1 MGSDS
6 RSKTDDVQR
15 QLRADILNG
24 RLAPGAKLPFAEL
37 RNRYQCSTGVIRE
50 ALPRLVGEGL
60 VTSEPQLGFR
70 VVAVSVDDLR
80 QLTESRVIIETMVLR
95 RSIEEGDVA
104 WEARIMGA
112 HHVLASLPI
121 LTEDGTVSLDW
132 TAAHADFHAAL
143 LEACSNTRLR
153 NIANLLRD
161 GAEVYRCWSH
171 NSYQPQERDIP
182 AEHRR
187 ILEAALNRDA
197 DAAAAALTG
206 HIELTTE
213 ILLRSQRTG
222 AATGGAGQDAAET
235 ALPLRSGCRLGPG
248 RGRVEQGLGIDDP
261 DREKRVGAEVAG
273 GLAEELIRDR
283 DPLLVKET
291 SHRDIGDVGGSVRG
305 RRGDRRRDHPL
316 KCGRDRSQ
324 RAVPQPV
331 ASSPVMVPARVVS
344 GKDR

>member
-1 MGSDS
+1 MRNLWFTATMGTDS

-15 QLRADILNG
+15 RLRADILNG
-24 RLAPGAKLPFAEL
+24 RLAPGSKLPFVEL
-37 RNRYQCSTGVIRE
+37 RHRYQCSTGVIRE

-112 HHVLASLPI
+112 HHVLASLPM
-121 LTEDGTVSLDW
+121 LTGDGTVSLDW

-161 GAEVYRCWSH
+161 CAEVYRCWSH
-171 NSYQPQERDIP
+171 NSDQPHERDIP

-197 DAAAAALTG
+197 DAAAGALTG

-222 AATGGAGQDAAET
+222 AATG
-235 ALPLRSGCRLGPG
+235 
-248 RGRVEQGLGIDDP
+248 
-261 DREKRVGAEVAG
+261 
-273 GLAEELIRDR
+273 
-283 DPLLVKET
+283 
-291 SHRDIGDVGGSVRG
+291 
-305 RRGDRRRDHPL
+305 
-316 KCGRDRSQ
+316 
-324 RAVPQPV
+324 
-331 ASSPVMVPARVVS
+331 
-344 GKDR
+344 

>member
-1 MGSDS
+1 MRNLWFTATMGTDS

-24 RLAPGAKLPFAEL
+24 RLAPGSKLPFAVL
-37 RNRYQCSTGVIRE
+37 RKRYQCSTGVIRE

-112 HHVLASLPI
+112 HHVLASLPM
-121 LTEDGTVSLDW
+121 LTGDGTVSLDW

-161 GAEVYRCWSH
+161 CAEVYRCWSH
-171 NSYQPQERDIP
+171 TSDQPHERDIP

-197 DAAAAALTG
+197 DAAAAALTR

-213 ILLRSQRTG
+213 ILLRSQRAG
-222 AATGGAGQDAAET
+222 AATG
-235 ALPLRSGCRLGPG
+235 
-248 RGRVEQGLGIDDP
+248 
-261 DREKRVGAEVAG
+261 
-273 GLAEELIRDR
+273 
-283 DPLLVKET
+283 
-291 SHRDIGDVGGSVRG
+291 
-305 RRGDRRRDHPL
+305 
-316 KCGRDRSQ
+316 
-324 RAVPQPV
+324 
-331 ASSPVMVPARVVS
+331 
-344 GKDR
+344 

>member
-1 MGSDS
+1 MRNLWLTATMGTDS

-24 RLAPGAKLPFAEL
+24 RLAPGSKLAFAEL

-70 VVAVSVDDLR
+70 VVAVSTDDLR

-112 HHVLASLPI
+112 HHVLARLPM
-121 LTEDGTVSLDW
+121 LAGDGTVSLDW

-143 LEACSNTRLR
+143 LEACSNARLR
-153 NIANLLRD
+153 NMANLLRD
-161 GAEVYRCWSH
+161 CAEVYRCWSH
-171 NSYQPQERDIP
+171 SSYQPHERDIP

-222 AATGGAGQDAAET
+222 AATGGVGQDAAET
-235 ALPLRSGCRLGPG
+235 ALRLMSWQVVGKAPRYHAMMLMWIAPVPSWRLIRQARYRSMSRSRRRSGARLPTARFYRANGSPRPETWRRSLASTPTRCSG
-248 RGRVEQGLGIDDP
+248 DCARCETRG
-261 DREKRVGAEVAG
+261 
-273 GLAEELIRDR
+273 
-283 DPLLVKET
+283 
-291 SHRDIGDVGGSVRG
+291 
-305 RRGDRRRDHPL
+305 
-316 KCGRDRSQ
+316 
-324 RAVPQPV
+324 
-331 ASSPVMVPARVVS
+331 
-344 GKDR
+344 